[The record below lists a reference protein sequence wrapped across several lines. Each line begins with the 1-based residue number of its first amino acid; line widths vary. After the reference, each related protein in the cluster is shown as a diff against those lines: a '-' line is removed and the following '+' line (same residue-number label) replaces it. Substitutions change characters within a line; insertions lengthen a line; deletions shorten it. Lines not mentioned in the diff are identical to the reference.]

1 MGSAGIERLPLYP
14 EGQACRRPTAR
25 KVIDLFEDVQRHE
38 LSAGRRPAVVF
49 TTKLSR
55 LQRRI
60 LRLLKMRRA
69 YDT

>member
-1 MGSAGIERLPLYP
+1 
-14 EGQACRRPTAR
+14 
-25 KVIDLFEDVQRHE
+25 VIDLFEDQQRHE
-38 LSAGRRPAVVF
+38 LSAGRRPSVVF

-55 LQRRI
+55 LQRRV